1 MRPVASVRGPKDI
14 APRVPPGCSN
24 DYAAQHSRSEE
35 IPSRGQMQSR
45 PNEGTLPLAP
55 FDERGAQAIVNR
67 GSVNSGPI
75 GGGRRAST
83 RRDPGKDLPSLK
95 VL

>member
-1 MRPVASVRGPKDI
+1 MRSG
-14 APRVPPGCSN
+14 
-24 DYAAQHSRSEE
+24 
-35 IPSRGQMQSR
+35 